1 MVDLSPCPF
10 CGSTNLRYEFA
21 GSQGYIECNECGT
34 EGPCDERAADPIC
47 DCDAA
52 CDAWNRRAALAEQPV
67 GPTDEELWA
76 TGDDDFRA
84 NYYPTDAIRYARAV
98 LVRWGQPAHA
108 LLDQSVAVAPT
119 DEELDSVMFQAVWGC
134 MDNASDL
141 TNDEMDRLKA
151 RAVLAKWGH
160 Q

>member
-67 GPTDEELWA
+67 GPTDEELGQLEEMLWDRYKTLGYQGEEFMYDQTFGLA
-76 TGDDDFRA
+76 LADF
-84 NYYPTDAIRYARAV
+84 
-98 LVRWGQPAHA
+98 
-108 LLDQSVAVAPT
+108 
-119 DEELDSVMFQAVWGC
+119 
-134 MDNASDL
+134 
-141 TNDEMDRLKA
+141 A
-151 RAVLAKWGH
+151 RAVLARWGNLVAEPDSSRLH
-160 Q
+160 GAE